1 MAQPTLHLEIC
12 APEKPQFILEVTE
25 VVVPGAAGVFAVHPE
40 HTPLLST
47 LTPGVLIA
55 SDAEGNAHHFAVHGG
70 FAEVMP
76 DRVVVLASFYEP
88 GDDIDPERATEAQER
103 AQTRLRKPPE
113 DLDWERAERALAR
126 ALARLGAHSK
136 RGYN

>member
-12 APEKPQFILEVTE
+12 APEKPHTVLEVTE
-25 VVVPGAAGVFAVHPE
+25 VVVPGEAGVFAVHPE

-55 SDAEGNAHHFAVHGG
+55 SDTEGTAHHFAVHGG
-70 FAEVMP
+70 FAEVKP
-76 DRVVVLASFYEP
+76 DKVVILASFYEP
-88 GDDIDPERATEAQER
+88 GADVDTERATAAEER
-103 AQTRLRKPPE
+103 AQARLRKPPE
-113 DLDWERAERALAR
+113 DLDWKRAERALAR
-126 ALARLGAHSK
+126 AVARLGAHSK